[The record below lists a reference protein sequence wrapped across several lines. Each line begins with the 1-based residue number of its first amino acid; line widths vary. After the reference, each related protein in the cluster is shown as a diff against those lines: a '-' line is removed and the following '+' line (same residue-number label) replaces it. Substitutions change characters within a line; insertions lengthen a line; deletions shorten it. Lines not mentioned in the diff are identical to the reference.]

1 MATEISVFDS
11 EEFEEL
17 ISQRDLRISKALVE
31 TILKNLKGRKR
42 HLHALTVLVE
52 QDQTIYD
59 ITVDRNDF
67 ITTLEQNLPVY
78 ERNELYEG
86 CAEIVTAVKFL
97 KGKDIKIMYD
107 DPWFWKVSAYREQP
121 KNHAHHR
128 RPAGAAVEKKVV
140 SMTFDSDEDTPKKQ
154 KPAHFSPR
162 TPDSSPPRPVKKQ
175 LLEPGEISENKTK

>member
-1 MATEISVFDS
+1 MVTEISVFDS

-67 ITTLEQNLPVY
+67 ITTLVQNLPVY
-78 ERNELYEG
+78 EKNELYEG

-97 KGKDIKIMYD
+97 K
-107 DPWFWKVSAYREQP
+107 
-121 KNHAHHR
+121 
-128 RPAGAAVEKKVV
+128 EKELK
-140 SMTFDSDEDTPKKQ
+140 
-154 KPAHFSPR
+154 
-162 TPDSSPPRPVKKQ
+162 
-175 LLEPGEISENKTK
+175 

>member
-1 MATEISVFDS
+1 MVTEISVFDS

-67 ITTLEQNLPVY
+67 IHIRTKFPVY
-78 ERNELYEG
+78 EKNELYEG

-97 KGKDIKIMYD
+97 KGKDIK
-107 DPWFWKVSAYREQP
+107 
-121 KNHAHHR
+121 
-128 RPAGAAVEKKVV
+128 KK
-140 SMTFDSDEDTPKKQ
+140 
-154 KPAHFSPR
+154 
-162 TPDSSPPRPVKKQ
+162 
-175 LLEPGEISENKTK
+175 

>member
-1 MATEISVFDS
+1 MVTEISVFDS

-78 ERNELYEG
+78 EKNELYEG

-97 KGKDIKIMYD
+97 KGKGIK
-107 DPWFWKVSAYREQP
+107 
-121 KNHAHHR
+121 
-128 RPAGAAVEKKVV
+128 KK
-140 SMTFDSDEDTPKKQ
+140 
-154 KPAHFSPR
+154 
-162 TPDSSPPRPVKKQ
+162 
-175 LLEPGEISENKTK
+175 